1 MINYNIVLF
10 IGLTFYVLIFI
21 LFIANEM
28 NKSKLDRE
36 QWLSDQLTK
45 SFNKAKN
52 DWNCSYDIRNNTN
65 WIKGDNSR
73 LCNRGNLFYI

>member
-1 MINYNIVLF
+1 MGFNMINYNIVLF

-52 DWNCSYDIRNNTN
+52 ND
-65 WIKGDNSR
+65 
-73 LCNRGNLFYI
+73 